1 MSTTNPHYYKSENGN
16 LQAID
21 VIYALA
27 DGDFCLGNAIKYIVR
42 LGKKDNAVEDALK
55 AIWYIREHLRRQFG
69 VELDDVDLHHGR

>member
-1 MSTTNPHYYKSENGN
+1 MSTTNPHYYKSENGSME
-16 LQAID
+16 AID

-27 DGDFCLGNAIKYIVR
+27 GGDFCLGNAIKYIVR

-55 AIWYIREHLRRQFG
+55 AIWYIQEHLLRQFG